1 MSKIVS
7 YTDSALVDKIKSE
20 WSHYVDRT
28 QQFPKDGAGMFYLDT
43 FKDSIFYKTSLK
55 IYLKHF
61 SPELYSQLQ
70 QLAEE
75 NPLKLQSIIKRA
87 IKGFLQKYEFSTYD
101 NIEHEGLLCWELL

>member
-1 MSKIVS
+1 MSEIVT
-7 YTDSALVDKIKSE
+7 YTDSALVDEITNE
-20 WSHYVDRT
+20 WSHYVDRS
-28 QQFPKDGAGMFYLDT
+28 QEFPKDGVGMFYLDT

-61 SPELYSQLQ
+61 SPELLFQFQ
-70 QLAEE
+70 QLAKE

-87 IKGFLQKYEFSTYD
+87 IKKFLQKYEFSRYD